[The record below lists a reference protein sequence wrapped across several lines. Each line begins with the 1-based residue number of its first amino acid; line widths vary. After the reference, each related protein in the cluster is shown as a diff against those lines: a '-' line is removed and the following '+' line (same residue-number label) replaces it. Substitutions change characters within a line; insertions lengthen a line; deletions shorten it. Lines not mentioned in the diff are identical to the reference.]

1 MQMQMLCYF
10 LVFAD
15 NWFYQLDLQSVLA
28 GILQMRT
35 VVK

>member
-15 NWFYQLDLQSVLA
+15 NSFYQLVLQSVLA
-28 GILQMRT
+28 GILQM
-35 VVK
+35 VK